1 MYNFSVKLTKSGMGK
16 YKSGSRR
23 YQDYTLEILQK
34 CLEKVRNKEM
44 SVVEAS
50 KTYNIPKRTL
60 FLKLKNPETSMK
72 RCGRPTFF
80 NFAEEE
86 MLKEHLLFLAE
97 FGVPI
102 TQDDLKICVIESL
115 ESAGHVIPGFNNN
128 CPGRDWV
135 KNFLRRHQILRTR
148 IAENVKLVGAGV
160 TEESLRNY
168 IDNLKQTL
176 EGVPIENIYN
186 FDETNLTDDP
196 GRKKVQYI
204 LSTLTPTTLSIY
216 SNYQYEILFLGD
228 SSARC

>member
-1 MYNFSVKLTKSGMGK
+1 MKLTKSGMGK
-16 YKSGSRR
+16 YKRKIGSRR
-23 YQDYTLEILQK
+23 YEDYTLEILQE

-44 SVVEAS
+44 LVVRAS

-60 FLKLKNPETSMK
+60 FLKLKNQETSMK

-102 TQDDLKICVIESL
+102 TQDELKMCVKESL
-115 ESAGHVIPGFNNN
+115 ESAGPVISGFSNN

-148 IAENVKLVGAGV
+148 IVENVKLVRAGV

-168 IDNLKQTL
+168 IHNLKRTL
-176 EGVPIENIYN
+176 EGVPIENIFN
-186 FDETNLTDDP
+186 FN
-196 GRKKVQYI
+196 
-204 LSTLTPTTLSIY
+204 
-216 SNYQYEILFLGD
+216 
-228 SSARC
+228 